1 VKVDA
6 YTMEKHSSGKA
17 YPCSEDIPLLC
28 DFIEEHYLP
37 FAQKSKRSWKAD
49 QSNLAR
55 HVTPHLGSVR
65 LSEISTSQLMD
76 WVHSLELSGLSYSSC
91 FRIFWLL
98 KYVLNCAVRW
108 GALPS
113 NSKFK
118 DANLPAR
125 PGRVPELLTPAEA
138 LLLIQIIEKYDRWP
152 AASAI
157 HLLLL
162 TGASKAEVLN
172 ARWEDLDIERGVLV
186 TNKTFT
192 ARPRLIPLNNEAL
205 KLIRKLPRY
214 EGVPW
219 LFSSRTGSK
228 LSSIWREWDVIRNE
242 LGRPELRLQDLRHTF
257 AGFLV
262 TMGIT
267 KKELQNILGHYK
279 PGTLD
284 LVRKEAMSV

>member
-28 DFIEEHYLP
+28 DFIEERYLP
-37 FAQKSKRSWKAD
+37 FAQEHKRSWKAD

-55 HVTPHLGSVR
+55 HVTPHLGANR
-65 LSEISTSQLMD
+65 LSEISTSILMD
-76 WVHSLELSGLSYSSC
+76 WVRTLELAGLSYSSC

-108 GALPS
+108 GVLSS

-118 DANLPAR
+118 DANLPVQ
-125 PGRVPELLTPAEA
+125 PGRIPELLTPAEA
-138 LLLIQIIEKYDRWP
+138 LRLIQIIERHSRWP

-172 ARWEDLDIERGVLV
+172 ARWEDLDIERGVLS

-192 ARPRLIPLNNEAL
+192 ERPRLIPLNNEAL